1 MTAEAH
7 LKRLRARFAAD
18 EYTVAEVIEAT
29 KRTFDNLRKEMDER
43 ISDLERRVKEL
54 ESKRGTK

>member
-1 MTAEAH
+1 MTAEAQ
-7 LKRLRARFAAD
+7 LKRLRASFAAD

-43 ISDLERRVKEL
+43 ISALERRVKEL
-54 ESKRGTK
+54 EAGVVK

>member
-7 LKRLRARFAAD
+7 LKRLRVAAD

-29 KRTFDNLRKEMDER
+29 KRTFDNLRKE
-43 ISDLERRVKEL
+43 ISALERRVKEL
-54 ESKRGTK
+54 EARK